1 MILLYGLSL
10 TLLQLG
16 RDSVLDDRQLVHICV
31 ERVKDLLLFGEYLW
45 ALNIIALQR
54 IPELLIQSNLVH
66 LGVGG

>member
-31 ERVKDLLLFGEYLW
+31 ERVKDLLLFGENFW

>member
-1 MILLYGLSL
+1 MILLNGLSL

-54 IPELLIQSNLVH
+54 VPELLIQSNLVH
-66 LGVGG
+66 LGVG

>member
-1 MILLYGLSL
+1 MILLNGLSL

-54 IPELLIQSNLVH
+54 IPELLI
-66 LGVGG
+66 